1 MTKPAMSNAMR
12 VSLGLLLLAGL
23 AACAGGTVG
32 SAYLGTFDPSMLR
45 YAAGKG
51 AMYTEVV
58 GNPFNAPKEEV
69 ERVVTG
75 TMFGSH
81 FGPDLRFSTKRDPEN
96 PSPYR
101 VVVMFNPGRGVTAS
115 KLCMDSQQPSRAA
128 TATLRVMLAFC
139 SSGYQETS
147 VTGRVAGV
155 DDPND
160 SSFRSLIRQM
170 TMQLFPPKNPNVN
183 HGRDDF
189 DI

>member
-1 MTKPAMSNAMR
+1 MSNAIR

-32 SAYLGTFDPSMLR
+32 SADLGTFDPSMLR

-81 FGPDLRFSTKRDPEN
+81 FGPDVRFSTKRDPEN

-139 SSGYQETS
+139 SSGYQETW
-147 VTGRVAGV
+147 VTGRIAGV

-160 SSFRSLIRQM
+160 ASFRSLIRQM

-183 HGRDDF
+183 HGRGDF